1 MKYNNLESSRRSPQ
15 RTVPT
20 DPHSSLR
27 NRKILMYRFV
37 KKNIVYLILTLC
49 LTGCNSHPVR
59 QPVESGDVAQERK
72 AKVFT
77 DSLEV
82 TVDSIVTKDTIDSNT
97 VSKIVAKKKDS
108 VMVKKKKAKEEV
120 NNRVENKKSKDKS
133 SKGSGS
139 KTYLKPEG
147 VVLRLDSTVFKRPI
161 KESDACIMHLVNY
174 SDSVYHLGGYPHVE
188 KYENNRWVVLK
199 YPHRIIVEAVLV
211 TLPKRT
217 DKQSWFIPSQYH
229 DDYKPGRY
237 RVAETLESLN
247 GDKVY
252 AVFAEF
258 DVIE

>member
-1 MKYNNLESSRRSPQ
+1 
-15 RTVPT
+15 
-20 DPHSSLR
+20 
-27 NRKILMYRFV
+27 MYRFA
-37 KKNIVYLILTLC
+37 KRNIVYLILTLC

-59 QPVESGDVAQERK
+59 QPVESGDVAKERK
-72 AKVFT
+72 AKELS
-77 DSLEV
+77 DSLEGS
-82 TVDSIVTKDTIDSNT
+82 VDSSVTKDTLDTNAVT
-97 VSKIVAKKKDS
+97 KTFDKKKDS

-120 NNRVENKKSKDKS
+120 SDEVENNKSKNKS

-139 KTYLKPEG
+139 KTYLRPDG

-174 SDSVYHLGGYPHVE
+174 SDSAYHLGGYPHVE